1 MIFDSDVLIWFL
13 RREPSAMELIDS
25 TPERSVSVVTLMEA
39 LQGAKSGADM
49 RMLHSLF
56 RETGFRILPLTEVI
70 GNKATGL
77 IEEHALPDGLR
88 VIDALIAATAID
100 AGEVLATSNVRHFR
114 TIRSLEV
121 RAFHPRR
128 K

>member
-25 TPERSVSVVTLMEA
+25 TPERSVSVVTLMEG

>member
-13 RREPSAMELIDS
+13 RREPNAMALIDS
-25 TPERSVSVVTLMEA
+25 TPDRSVSVVTLMEA
-39 LQGAKSGADM
+39 LQGAKSRVDM

-56 RETGFRILPLTEVI
+56 RETGFRIFPLTEVI
-70 GNKATGL
+70 GSKATML
-77 IEEHALPDGLR
+77 IEEHALSGGLR
-88 VIDALIAATAID
+88 VTDALIAATAID
-100 AGEVLATSNVRHFR
+100 SGEVLATSNVRHFR
-114 TIRSLEV
+114 AIRSLEV